1 MIRGGM
7 VTLGVKDV
15 DASVRFYVETLGMKL
30 VEAKDGVSIIDTGE
44 GFRIALARG
53 DAKANLTLFA
63 KLPMKDAV
71 MILEN
76 RGVAVT
82 TTSDGATF
90 ADPDG
95 HAFTLR
101 QG

>member
-15 DASVRFYVETLGMKL
+15 GAAVRFYVETLGMKL
-30 VEAKDGVSIIDTGE
+30 VEESAGTAVIDTGE
-44 GFRIALARG
+44 GFRIALAAG
-53 DAKANLTLFA
+53 DAKANVTLFA
-63 KLPMKDAV
+63 KLPMKEAV

-76 RGVAVT
+76 RGVAVK

-90 ADPDG
+90 TDPDG